1 MSVLDSVLE
10 KCDHRDVHMRVQ
22 IEILLIKQS
31 LLGDLILW
39 CLDNPTMAVYV
50 LERQE
55 PGSPGVPS

>member
-1 MSVLDSVLE
+1 ML
-10 KCDHRDVHMRVQ
+10 VQ

-31 LLGDLILW
+31 LLGGLILW
-39 CLDNPTMAVYV
+39 CLDNPTMVAYV